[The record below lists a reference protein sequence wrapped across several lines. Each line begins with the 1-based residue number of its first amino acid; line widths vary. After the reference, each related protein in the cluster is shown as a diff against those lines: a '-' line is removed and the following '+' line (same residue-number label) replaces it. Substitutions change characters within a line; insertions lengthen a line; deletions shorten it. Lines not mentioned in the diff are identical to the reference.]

1 MNNSTIVKPYSLA
14 IDATNL
20 RRGGGVTHLIELL
33 RSANPKIHNFE
44 RIVIWGP
51 ANSLKLIDDKPWL
64 VKHNPPA
71 LERGLLHRT
80 IWQSFCLSKAAREEG
95 CSVMFVPGGS
105 YAGSF
110 FPVVTMS
117 QNLLPFEI
125 SELKRFGWSFLSF
138 KLLLLRFTQ
147 SRSFIKSDG
156 IIFLTEYAR
165 RRVESVTGNLRGQTS
180 IVSHGLN
187 NRFSNAPKPQK
198 KISEYNSINPYRLLY
213 VSIIDQYKHQWHVV
227 EAVSILRKKGFP
239 IKLDL
244 VGPAYKPALHRLN
257 GKIMSVD
264 KERLWVNYHGAV
276 PFEEL
281 HHKYAQADLGLFA
294 SSCENMPN
302 ILLETMAA
310 GLPIAC
316 SNKGPMPEM
325 LKESGIYFNPEQ
337 PENIAN
343 ALYRMISSPTL
354 RTKLAEESYLESQKY
369 SWNRCADET
378 FSFIN
383 KVVYE
388 FNQKQ

>member
-138 KLLLLRFTQ
+138 KLLLSQ
-147 SRSFIKSDG
+147 A
-156 IIFLTEYAR
+156 FLA
-165 RRVESVTGNLRGQTS
+165 
-180 IVSHGLN
+180 
-187 NRFSNAPKPQK
+187 
-198 KISEYNSINPYRLLY
+198 
-213 VSIIDQYKHQWHVV
+213 
-227 EAVSILRKKGFP
+227 IL
-239 IKLDL
+239 
-244 VGPAYKPALHRLN
+244 
-257 GKIMSVD
+257 
-264 KERLWVNYHGAV
+264 
-276 PFEEL
+276 
-281 HHKYAQADLGLFA
+281 
-294 SSCENMPN
+294 MPL
-302 ILLETMAA
+302 IE
-310 GLPIAC
+310 
-316 SNKGPMPEM
+316 
-325 LKESGIYFNPEQ
+325 
-337 PENIAN
+337 
-343 ALYRMISSPTL
+343 ISSTNTWGASKIRDLTL
-354 RTKLAEESYLESQKY
+354 NPLPA
-369 SWNRCADET
+369 
-378 FSFIN
+378 
-383 KVVYE
+383 
-388 FNQKQ
+388 